1 MDAVLSLLW
10 VVICVVV
17 ILALA
22 YWVTKYVALHG
33 RVGVQN
39 KAGNGGE
46 LVLLSRLALGK
57 DQQLAVV
64 KAGEHCYLLGV
75 TATQITLLSELTPEE
90 AASWQIDHD
99 APPAQVSLDFGK
111 LLKGVLQQPERR

>member
-33 RVGVQN
+33 RTGVCD

-46 LVLLSRLALGK
+46 LVLLSRLVLGK

-64 KAGEHCYLLGV
+64 KAGERCYLLAV
-75 TATQITLLSELTPEE
+75 TATQITLLTELTPEE
-90 AASWQIDHD
+90 AASWQSAHD
-99 APPAQVSLDFGK
+99 APPAQTPRDFGN
-111 LLKGVLQQPERR
+111 LLKGVLQQTGRR

>member
-1 MDAVLSLLW
+1 MNAVLSLLW

-33 RVGVQN
+33 RTGVCD

-46 LVLLSRLALGK
+46 LVLLFRLVLGK

-64 KAGEHCYLLGV
+64 KAGERCYLLAV
-75 TATQITLLSELTPEE
+75 TATQITLLTEFTPEE
-90 AASWQIDHD
+90 AASWQNRDV
-99 APPAQVSLDFGK
+99 PPAEGTLDFGK
-111 LLKGVLQQPERR
+111 LLKNVLQQKGRR